1 MIKGM
6 YTQEQLKE
14 LEDNQKIFM
23 FQYVALIELLKYQ
36 KTIIKDD
43 VLRKAYFMTIKQTFE
58 KDLEILND

>member
-1 MIKGM
+1 M

-36 KTIIKDD
+36 KEIIKDD

-58 KDLEILND
+58 KDLEMLND